1 MFGEVPVV
9 VVYYVVDLSPVKH
22 VTTDIK
28 ILSGV
33 IASGMTNL
41 LMGTEL
47 TAQQLD
53 YVKIAQASGNT
64 LL

>member
-1 MFGEVPVV
+1 
-9 VVYYVVDLSPVKH
+9 
-22 VTTDIK
+22 
-28 ILSGV
+28 LSGV